1 MNVIRDSQYPSG
13 WFLIYTRGSIKKS
26 PLISDISKKILCLC
40 VVQLSLFVYHC
51 RIEPRSFVTWI
62 CGAENAKV
70 SSDQKTNAHTRRF
83 FSHTTF
89 FHEKK
94 IQNVGYSC
102 FRWPFYLTD
111 CCQPIRFFMTFT
123 MYKVEHPPI
132 RFPDSGFVKIL
143 TVRRVARLRWSY
155 QAHIAYAACSTVTSL
170 AGTSDGLNADY
181 VQKWVVSGENFA
193 ANFWFHFFVD

>member
-1 MNVIRDSQYPSG
+1 MFITRELFYELKRVMNVIRDSQYPPG

-62 CGAENAKV
+62 CGAEN
-70 SSDQKTNAHTRRF
+70 QKTNAHTRRF

-89 FHEKK
+89 FPEKK

-111 CCQPIRFFMTFT
+111 CCQPVCFFMTFT

-132 RFPDSGFVKIL
+132 LEKPIVGTLIAQVSLQREKSCIIHRRHFV
-143 TVRRVARLRWSY
+143 
-155 QAHIAYAACSTVTSL
+155 
-170 AGTSDGLNADY
+170 GLDMTNLL
-181 VQKWVVSGENFA
+181 V
-193 ANFWFHFFVD
+193 